1 MDGRH
6 TKNLSAEKKKRGGNG
21 GGREN
26 SCNFAFQMLTAKCNW
41 QGRYYFHPLVLRRNL
56 LYLSL
61 LVACRPFSVWTGL
74 EAVWT
79 TGLGVL
85 FGWGEVVSFLY
96 QPTDFYKSSHHSYQE
111 ELSKASWSIFLFKF
125 EF

>member
-1 MDGRH
+1 MDGKH

-61 LVACRPFSVWTGL
+61 LVACRPLSVWTGL
-74 EAVWT
+74 EALWT

-85 FGWGEVVSFLY
+85 FGGRLFHFFISPLIFTSL
-96 QPTDFYKSSHHSYQE
+96 PTIPIRKN
-111 ELSKASWSIFLFKF
+111 
-125 EF
+125 

>member
-74 EAVWT
+74 DHRPWSFVWR
-79 TGLGVL
+79 
-85 FGWGEVVSFLY
+85 GEVVSFLY
-96 QPTDFYKSSHHSYQE
+96 QPTNFYKSSHHSYQE